1 LFVSTIASMFD
12 GYPSW
17 VSGAVAVVITLA
29 ISYLVAEV
37 IARGAWRLLR
47 PLLGQRAAGFQAT
60 PLLRPIRLI
69 RLVVFLLVAAS
80 IVLPAFELVGFRTF
94 AHLRPEALVAWLV
107 ESGVRIGLITL
118 LGYVIVRVTGL
129 VLSHFEQDFAALGG
143 PDHLEQLKRVRTLGN
158 LVRSAVF
165 VIVTSVATLM
175 ILRELQLDITP
186 VLTTAGILGLAVGF
200 GAQTLVKDVISGF
213 FMILEN
219 QVRVGD
225 VANING
231 TGGFVEAITLRTIV
245 LRDQTGT
252 VHVFPNGSINTLA
265 NLTKDFSY
273 YLIDLG
279 VDYSEDTD
287 RVVDLLVRIAD
298 ELRREEPYASSVL
311 EPLEVI
317 GVDDFTESKV
327 VIKVRIKTLP
337 LKQWEVGREFR
348 RRIKKRFDAEGV
360 QFPYSKVT
368 VHVSPDE
375 GLAKLAETVRR
386 PAVTSLTAP
395 GPATG
400 PAAEPA
406 RTSGSPSVEE
416 AD

>member
-1 LFVSTIASMFD
+1 MFE

-17 VSGAVAVVITLA
+17 VSGAVAVVVTLV
-29 ISYLVAEV
+29 ISYLIAEV

-47 PLLGQRAAGFQAT
+47 PLLGERAAGFQGA

-69 RLVVFLLVAAS
+69 RVVVFLLVAAS

-94 AHLRPEALVAWLV
+94 AHLKPEALIAWLV
-107 ESGVRIGLITL
+107 ESGVRIGLIIL
-118 LGYVIVRVTGL
+118 LAYVIVRVTGL
-129 VLSHFEQDFAALGG
+129 VLSRFEQDFATLGG
-143 PDHLEQLKRVRTLGN
+143 ADHLEQLKRVRTLGN
-158 LVRSAVF
+158 LVRSAAF
-165 VIVTSVATLM
+165 VIVSTVATLM

-225 VANING
+225 VASING

-245 LRDQTGT
+245 LRDETGT

-273 YLIDLG
+273 YLINLG

-287 RVVDLLVRIAD
+287 RVIDLLVQIAD
-298 ELRREEPYASSVL
+298 ELSREAKYGASML
-311 EPLEVI
+311 QPLEVI

-348 RRIKKRFDAEGV
+348 RRIKKRFDSDGV

-368 VHVSPDE
+368 VHVSPGD
-375 GLAKLAETVRR
+375 GLAQLAQALRT

-395 GPATG
+395 APA
-400 PAAEPA
+400 PAASTLEAGPR
-406 RTSGSPSVEE
+406 RTSDTPTTEE

>member
-1 LFVSTIASMFD
+1 MIAAIFD
-12 GYPSW
+12 GYPAW
-17 VSGAVAVVITLA
+17 ATGAFALAGTLVIA
-29 ISYLVAEV
+29 YIVAELTS
-37 IARGAWRLLR
+37 RGAWRLLR
-47 PLLGQRAAGFQAT
+47 PLLGARAAGFQAA
-60 PLLRPIRLI
+60 PLLRPVRLI
-69 RLVVFLLVAAS
+69 RVAVFLMVAAS
-80 IVLPAFELVGFRTF
+80 LILPAMELVGIRTV
-94 AHLRPEALVAWLV
+94 AHIRPEALIAWLV
-107 ESGVRIGLITL
+107 ESGVRIGLIL
-118 LGYVIVRVTGL
+118 LLAWLIIRITAL
-129 VLSHFEQDFAALGG
+129 VLARFEQDVATAGG
-143 PDHLEQLKRVRTLGN
+143 PNHLEQIKRLRTLGN
-158 LVRSAVF
+158 LVRSTIG
-165 VIVTSVATLM
+165 VIVSSVAALM
-175 ILRELQLDITP
+175 ILRELRLDIMP
-186 VLTTAGILGLAVGF
+186 VLTAAGILGLAVGF

-231 TGGFVEAITLRTIV
+231 TGGLVEAVTLRTIV

-252 VHVFPNGSINTLA
+252 VYVFPNGSITTLA

-273 YLIDLG
+273 YLVDLG

-287 RVVDLLVRIAD
+287 RVVDLLVEIAA
-298 ELRREEPYASSVL
+298 EMQKEEKYGSSML

-317 GVDDFTESKV
+317 GVDDFTESRV

-375 GLAKLAETVRR
+375 GLQALAETLRLPATSTVRTGGT
-386 PAVTSLTAP
+386 PDGSLPGAH
-395 GPATG
+395 GPADT
-400 PAAEPA
+400 
-406 RTSGSPSVEE
+406 
-416 AD
+416 D